1 MPPRRRAAR
10 RGGSYRLESL
20 SGLWAAAPVFGG
32 LSLALF
38 FAGSGLPP
46 FSGFWPK
53 AMLVKAMAHIKA
65 VGRDKA
71 FADFMTKP
79 GPWVDRD
86 LYITVFDM
94 TGKTLAHGANARLVG
109 KDNINMQ
116 DANGKYHVK
125 ERLEIAKAKGKGQQE
140 FAFLNPM
147 TKQIEAKLMFF
158 ERMDDIVVACG
169 SYKPA

>member
-1 MPPRRRAAR
+1 MTLHRRQFA
-10 RGGSYRLESL
+10 LL
-20 SGLWAAAPVFGG
+20 AAASVLGAALPA
-32 LSLALF
+32 LA
-38 FAGSGLPP
+38 ADERAKPDEA
-46 FSGFWPK
+46 K
-53 AMLVKAMAHIKA
+53 AMLAKALAHIKA
-65 VGRDKA
+65 VGKDKA

-94 TGKTLAHGANARLVG
+94 NGKTLAHGANGRMVG
-109 KDNINMQ
+109 KDNINLQ
-116 DANGKYHVK
+116 DANGKFHVK
-125 ERLEIAKAKGKGQQE
+125 ERLEIAKAKGRGQQE

-147 TKQIEAKLMFF
+147 TKQIEPKLMFF

>member
-1 MPPRRRAAR
+1 MTLPRRQFTLLLASAA
-10 RGGSYRLESL
+10 
-20 SGLWAAAPVFGG
+20 
-32 LSLALF
+32 SLAALP
-38 FAGSGLPP
+38 ALGSEERAKPDEA
-46 FSGFWPK
+46 K
-53 AMLVKAMAHIKA
+53 AMLAKALAHIKA
-65 VGRDKA
+65 VGKDKA
-71 FADFMTKP
+71 FADFMQKP

-86 LYITVFDM
+86 LYITVFDLS
-94 TGKTLAHGANARLVG
+94 GKTLAHGANARLVG

-147 TKQIEAKLMFF
+147 TKQIEPKLMFF
-158 ERMDDIVVACG
+158 EKFDDIVVACG

>member
-1 MPPRRRAAR
+1 MLLHRRLFCQTAAALLGLAATAAR
-10 RGGSYRLESL
+10 AEERAKPEE
-20 SGLWAAAPVFGG
+20 A
-32 LSLALF
+32 
-38 FAGSGLPP
+38 
-46 FSGFWPK
+46 K
-53 AMLVKAMAHIKA
+53 AMLAKAVAHIKSA
-65 VGRDKA
+65 GRDKA

-94 TGKTLAHGANARLVG
+94 SGKTLAHGANARLVG

-125 ERLEIAKAKGKGQQE
+125 ERLDVAKAKGKGQQE

-169 SYKPA
+169 SYKPV

>member
-1 MPPRRRAAR
+1 MHLPRRHFCLTAGAAALALSPALGLADEQRAAPNEAKA
-10 RGGSYRLESL
+10 LL
-20 SGLWAAAPVFGG
+20 SK
-32 LSLALF
+32 AL
-38 FAGSGLPP
+38 
-46 FSGFWPK
+46 
-53 AMLVKAMAHIKA
+53 AHIKS
-65 VGRDKA
+65 VGKDKA

-79 GPWVDRD
+79 GPFVDRD
-86 LYITVFDM
+86 LYITVFDLN
-94 TGKTLAHGANARLVG
+94 GKTLAHGANARLVG